1 MKWIIKNAAPSDSRR
16 QKWGDYHFG
25 RSLSKYLER
34 LGQEVDTHY
43 DPGWDED
50 AACDVVLLLRGKY
63 AFPPEPARHKGA
75 LRIIW
80 NISHPADV
88 SLEEYETYDLV
99 FVASRSWADRLRP
112 QISRPVFPLLQC
124 TDPEEFFERP
134 PNGAGRSD
142 FVFVGN
148 TRDVERPAVLWALDY
163 GLPLKIW
170 GRGWHAWP
178 EAERQV
184 VGDYVPNEELG
195 ALYSRSRGTLNDHW
209 TDMKEFGFVN
219 NRILDAL
226 ACGLPVISDWHQEL
240 ESIFPDQVLFYR
252 DKDGFT
258 DCLEALLLDYP
269 RVQERVQAAGQAIR
283 KEFSFKQ
290 RAQQL
295 AELATTTRVRSTDRK
310 GS

>member
-1 MKWIIKNAAPSDSRR
+1 M
-16 QKWGDYHFG
+16 
-25 RSLSKYLER
+25 
-34 LGQEVDTHY
+34 
-43 DPGWDED
+43 
-50 AACDVVLLLRGKY
+50 
-63 AFPPEPARHKGA
+63 
-75 LRIIW
+75 
-80 NISHPADV
+80 
-88 SLEEYETYDLV
+88 
-99 FVASRSWADRLRP
+99 
-112 QISRPVFPLLQC
+112 
-124 TDPEEFFERP
+124 
-134 PNGAGRSD
+134 
-142 FVFVGN
+142 
-148 TRDVERPAVLWALDY
+148 
-163 GLPLKIW
+163 
-170 GRGWHAWP
+170 
-178 EAERQV
+178 
-184 VGDYVPNEELG
+184 
-195 ALYSRSRGTLNDHW
+195 YSRSRGTLNDHW